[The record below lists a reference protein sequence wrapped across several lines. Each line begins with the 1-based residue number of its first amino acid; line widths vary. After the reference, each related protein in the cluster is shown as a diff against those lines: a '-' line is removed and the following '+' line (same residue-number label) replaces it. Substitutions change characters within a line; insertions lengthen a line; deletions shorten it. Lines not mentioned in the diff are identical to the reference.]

1 MFTQLIANLERV
13 VTVSV
18 LRERYISGRF
28 SQSSTRSGKLQI
40 IQLRRGD
47 LVSPVTKSLD
57 QNSQIFDQVTHCT
70 LSYRKFITVLQESTI
85 LPTTPFFSFLF
96 KCSFL
101 PSSRTSWC
109 SPRCLFIRNLL
120 VQCFTSVSFL
130 LCLLK
135 IFSILFYWTN
145 GLSNIWWRTQ
155 ITKVT
160 VRCV

>member
-57 QNSQIFDQVTHCT
+57 QNSQIVDQVTHCT

-85 LPTTPFFSFLF
+85 LPTTPSFFLF

-101 PSSRTSWC
+101 PSSRTRWC
-109 SPRCLFIRNLL
+109 SPRCLVIRNLL
-120 VQCFTSVSFL
+120 AQCFT
-130 LCLLK
+130 
-135 IFSILFYWTN
+135 IFSTLFY
-145 GLSNIWWRTQ
+145 
-155 ITKVT
+155 
-160 VRCV
+160 